1 MLLPKVKIKT
11 TPAHGCP
18 AALVLFVILQ
28 RKVRF
33 QSYPYS
39 VVWRI
44 LPYTTPN
51 CKSQKA
57 RTAMQTH
64 CGSFLSLSVFY
75 SVFWAVSRS
84 WSISSS
90 SDGWCAMRGLP
101 WAVQPVRRYGQ

>member
-1 MLLPKVKIKT
+1 MLLPKEKIKT
-11 TPAHGCP
+11 TPAYGCP

-44 LPYTTPN
+44 LPYTTPKLQVP
-51 CKSQKA
+51 KSKNRNA
-57 RTAMQTH
+57 NTLRFF
-64 CGSFLSLSVFY
+64 FLLSMFY

-101 WAVQPVRRYGQ
+101 WAVQPVRRYG